1 MSAKQI
7 DEQLC
12 QEYTKYEIKFSICF
26 SKEKAKK
33 ICAKTVIL
41 ENKLKELEEN
51 PDCIFDCNYLNYE
64 NKLKQVY
71 KEKANGVKIGSKC
84 EWYEFGEKSS
94 IFFLNLEKQ
103 HALLNQVQALLCS
116 EKEVTDK
123 YKINQELKCLY
134 KNLLTEKSKFQKEHI
149 NAYRNQINIHIL
161 TEEQSQTCE
170 GLITETELLNALK
183 SMPNNKSPGNDGL
196 TK

>member
-1 MSAKQI
+1 M
-7 DEQLC
+7 
-12 QEYTKYEIKFSICF
+12 
-26 SKEKAKK
+26 
-33 ICAKTVIL
+33 
-41 ENKLKELEEN
+41 
-51 PDCIFDCNYLNYE
+51 
-64 NKLKQVY
+64 
-71 KEKANGVKIGSKC
+71 
-84 EWYEFGEKSS
+84 
-94 IFFLNLEKQ
+94 
-103 HALLNQVQALLCS
+103 LNQVRALLCS